1 MRYLF
6 GHYCLDT
13 QRCEL
18 SGAGTPIKLRRQ
30 AFQMLVYLLRHRDR
44 VVPRQELLAHLWPEQ
59 FVGDE
64 ALKSCLKTLRKALGE
79 RGRAP
84 HFVRTLYGQGY
95 RFVAAVEVQEHL
107 PVDDVA
113 LVSLPTAGMPHPPA
127 AHGGEGWGEEGIR
140 TAWNDSHAP
149 LKPLPAREGAL
160 SEASAPLATTLDGEH
175 KQVTVLCGAL
185 AEAPTL
191 VACQGPEVVY
201 HLMRDV
207 LALAHNTVQ
216 RYDGTLLQVSGEGFV
231 ALFGAPMAQEDHAR
245 RAVLA
250 AFELRQ
256 RLHGSEASRGQ
267 PHGLALSLGLHTG
280 PVVVGSLRHDP
291 QRPYTAVGDTL
302 ALAMRL
308 QHQAAPDTLLLSA
321 ATYALVQDEVQG
333 EAWAAG
339 TSDAAVIP
347 VTGYVVHGILR
358 RRAGVPRRS
367 ARPLSRFVG
376 RARELALLH
385 ERLALAASR
394 QGQAVGLVG
403 EPGMGKSRLLA
414 EFAHSLDGQAVTY
427 CEGHCLAYGSV
438 TPYLPVCDLLRQL
451 WDLPDTAARDAITA
465 TIQQQ
470 LHAAGIVADHGVP
483 LLLQCL
489 DVPGEVAA
497 LADLSP
503 QERRAQTFAL
513 LRQIVLRASQRRP
526 LVLAVENLH
535 WSDPTSEEWLTA
547 LAAQLGGT
555 AILLLATYRP
565 GYRLPWLAHSWA
577 TQVALPPLNTPDSLV
592 VVQAVPQAAQIP
604 AHQRQ
609 AIVTRAAGNPFFL
622 EELTWAAVESGDSTH
637 TQPLPDT
644 VQAVLAARLDHLPQE
659 AQRLVQMAAVIG
671 PEVPMP
677 LLERV
682 VGLTADGLQRSLA
695 HLQSTELLYE
705 RQLFPDPV
713 YTFKHALTH
722 DVAYHSLL
730 LEQRRVLH
738 ARIVEAL
745 EALAPDRLAEQV
757 ERLAHHALRGEVWDK
772 AFAYCRQ
779 AGTKAYAGSAYREA
793 VGYWE
798 QALEAL
804 AHLPPDRPTL
814 EQAAD
819 VHGNLYFALLSL
831 TQYPQM
837 LTHLRAAE
845 ALAAGLADRRRLGI
859 IYRSLANT
867 LRLMQDYESALA
879 YSQRAHAMATALG
892 DVGLQLESR
901 LAMGWT
907 YCDLGDHGQAME
919 HLQQALTTLQGAPR
933 AQAVGLGHGLGLGRD
948 HRLGNRLLITRT
960 WMASC
965 LSQLGAFAAG
975 VACRTE
981 ALQLAEA
988 VDRPYECLNV
998 YQRVGYLHV
1007 RQGNLHQAIPMI
1019 ERGVALSQE
1028 VDMPIFYHP
1037 TATSLALAYALA
1049 GRAPDALSLLQQIE
1063 GFPVFRREAYLRAG
1077 EVEEAD
1083 RLVQRGLANARECN
1097 RRGEE
1102 AWALWLLG
1110 EIAMHR
1116 DPPDLALADVHY
1128 RQALTLAD
1136 ALGLRPLQA
1145 HCHRGLGTLYAE
1157 TGQRESA
1164 RAALAAAIALY
1175 RAMEMT
1181 FWLPQAEA
1189 MLAQVA

>member
-6 GHYCLDT
+6 GDYVLDT
-13 QRCEL
+13 QRAEL
-18 SGAGTPIKLRRQ
+18 HGAGAPIKLRRK
-30 AFQMLVYLLRHRDR
+30 AFQVLAYLLAHRDR
-44 VVPRQELLAHLWPEQ
+44 VVPKHEFLEHLWPDQ
-59 FVGDE
+59 FVGD
-64 ALKSCLKTLRKALGE
+64 AVLKVCITVLRKALGD
-79 RGRAP
+79 RGRSP
-84 HFVRTLYGQGY
+84 HFVRTLHGQGY

-107 PVDDVA
+107 PTDDVT
-113 LVSLPTAGMPHPPA
+113 LVARPPAGTPHPLA
-127 AHGGEGWGEEGIR
+127 AHGGEG
-140 TAWNDSHAP
+140 
-149 LKPLPAREGAL
+149 AL
-160 SEASAPLATTLDGEH
+160 SEAPALLANTLDGEH

-185 AEAPTL
+185 AAAPTL
-191 VACQGPEVVY
+191 AARQGPEVMY

-207 LALAHNTVQ
+207 LALAQDTVQ
-216 RYDGTLLQVSGEGFV
+216 RYDGILLQVSGEGFV
-231 ALFGAPMAQEDHAR
+231 ALFGAPVAQEDHAR

-256 RLHGSEASRGQ
+256 RLHAPDAFRGQ

-291 QRPYTAVGDTL
+291 QRPYAAVGDTL
-302 ALAMRL
+302 ALAMQL

-339 TSDAAVIP
+339 TSDATAIP
-347 VTGYVVHGILR
+347 VAGYVVHGLLR

-427 CEGHCLAYGSV
+427 CEGHCLAYGSA
-438 TPYLPVCDLLRQL
+438 TPYLPVRDLLRQL
-451 WDLPDTAARDAITA
+451 WDLPDTAALDAITA

-470 LHAAGIVADHGVP
+470 LHAAGIVSDNGVA
-483 LLLQCL
+483 LLLQSL
-489 DVPGEVAA
+489 DVPGEAAA
-497 LADLSP
+497 LADISP
-503 QERRAQTFAL
+503 QERRARTFAL
-513 LRQIVLRASQRRP
+513 LRQIFLHAGQRQP

-535 WSDPTSEEWLTA
+535 WSDPTSDEWLA
-547 LAAQLGGT
+547 AFAAQVGGR

-577 TQVALPPLNTPDSLV
+577 TQVALPPLNPRDSLA
-592 VVQAVPQAAQIP
+592 VVQAVPQAAPLP
-604 AHQRQ
+604 AYQHQ
-609 AIVTRAAGNPFFL
+609 AIVAQAAGNPFFL
-622 EELTWAAVESGDSTH
+622 EELTWAAVESGDPARPR
-637 TQPLPDT
+637 PLPDT
-644 VQAVLAARLDHLPQE
+644 VQAVLAARLDHLPLE
-659 AQRLVQMAAVIG
+659 AKRLVQVAAVVG

-682 VGLTADGLQRSLA
+682 AGLAKDVLQRSLA
-695 HLQSTELLYE
+695 HLQDTELLYE
-705 RQLFPDPV
+705 MQLFPDPV

-722 DVAYHSLL
+722 EVAYNSLL

-738 ARIVEAL
+738 ARLVEAL
-745 EALAPDRLAEQV
+745 EALAPDRMAAQV

-772 AFAYCRQ
+772 AFTYCRQ

-819 VHGNLYFALLSL
+819 VHGDLYLALHSL
-831 TQYPQM
+831 AQYAQQ

-845 ALAAGLADRRRLGI
+845 ALAEGLADHRRLGI

-867 LRLMQDYESALA
+867 LRLMQDYEPALA

-892 DVGLQLESR
+892 DVALQLESR
-901 LAMGWT
+901 LAMGWI
-907 YCDLGDHGQAME
+907 YCDLGDYRQALE
-919 HLQQALTTLQGAPR
+919 HLQQALMTLQGAPR
-933 AQAVGLGHGLGLGRD
+933 GQSFGLDNLRGIGLG

-960 WMASC
+960 WIVSC
-965 LSQLGAFAAG
+965 LSQLGAFADG
-975 VACRTE
+975 VACGTE

-988 VDRPYECLNV
+988 VDHPYDYLNV
-998 YQRVGYLHV
+998 YQRVGFLHV
-1007 RQGNLHQAIPMI
+1007 RQGNLPQAIPML

-1028 VDMPIFYHP
+1028 ADMPLFYHP
-1037 TATSLALAYALA
+1037 TATGLALAYALA

-1063 GFPVFRREAYLRAG
+1063 GFPVVRGEAYLRAG

-1083 RLVQRGLANARECN
+1083 RLAQRGLVNAREYN
-1097 RRGEE
+1097 KRGEE

-1136 ALGLRPLQA
+1136 ALGMRPLQA

-1157 TGQRESA
+1157 TGQREPA
-1164 RAALAAAIALY
+1164 HAALATAIALY
-1175 RAMEMT
+1175 RDMEMT
-1181 FWLPQAEA
+1181 LWLPQAKA
-1189 MLAQVA
+1189 ALAQVT